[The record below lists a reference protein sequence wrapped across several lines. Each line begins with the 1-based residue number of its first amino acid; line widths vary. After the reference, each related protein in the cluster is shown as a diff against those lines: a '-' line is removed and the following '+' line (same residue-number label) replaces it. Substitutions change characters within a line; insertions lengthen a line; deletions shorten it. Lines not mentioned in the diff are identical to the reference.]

1 MPGCGLMEKR
11 QGAAAVQDAL
21 RGTGTT
27 EGASRLGL
35 LPPSGDLSAGRRA
48 GDCAPCRTKD
58 MTMPGG
64 QNLLFVVNP
73 PRFCN
78 TSGESNLP
86 HPLPPAPG
94 QITNRNS

>member
-1 MPGCGLMEKR
+1 
-11 QGAAAVQDAL
+11 
-21 RGTGTT
+21 
-27 EGASRLGL
+27 
-35 LPPSGDLSAGRRA
+35 
-48 GDCAPCRTKD
+48 

-78 TSGESNLP
+78 ISGESNLP

-94 QITNRNS
+94 QITNRYS